1 MTPAPRDVRIAL
13 HSQEGGAMKTH
24 RRHPVQAGDV
34 VEIAAHRVGT
44 PARTGEVVAVL
55 GTRGSEHFRVRW
67 EDGHESVLY
76 PGSDASI
83 GPPAGKPEEAG

>member
-1 MTPAPRDVRIAL
+1 
-13 HSQEGGAMKTH
+13 MKTD

-34 VEIAAHRVGT
+34 VEIAAHKVGMPT
-44 PARTGEVVAVL
+44 RTGEVVAVL
-55 GTRGSEHFRVRW
+55 GTAGSEHFRVRW

-83 GPPAGKPEEAG
+83 RSPAGKPREGTPLEEPTGEEPTEGRA

>member
-1 MTPAPRDVRIAL
+1 M
-13 HSQEGGAMKTH
+13 SQMH

-34 VEIAAHRVGT
+34 VEISPHKVGT

-55 GTRGSEHFRVRW
+55 GTPGSEHFRIRW

-76 PGSDASI
+76 PGSDALIHRPSRKPR
-83 GPPAGKPEEAG
+83 GRAGREPTEGS